1 MKEDWFAGLA
11 PVIQKM
17 DSAIHRISIRETN
30 CTIQWIVIYPVDGA
44 IHLFNIWHQEVKG
57 SSCP

>member
-11 PVIQKM
+11 TVIQKM
-17 DSAIHRISIRETN
+17 DSAIHQISISETN
-30 CTIQWIVIYPVDGA
+30 CTIQWIVIYPVDSA
-44 IHLFNIWHQEVKG
+44 IHLFNNWHQEVKG

>member
-11 PVIQKM
+11 PVVQKM

-30 CTIQWIVIYPVDGA
+30 CTFQWIVIYPVDSA
-44 IHLFNIWHQEVKG
+44 IHLFNNWHQEVKG